1 MTTLL
6 ILLML
11 LTIIMTISFDLFSIS
26 TSNENQLNS
35 KQLYDSHPSN
45 LYNNKVNKHIVMIG
59 DSRMRYQYLSLT
71 YYFTYN
77 EWANQSWLTNEKHS
91 QNWNEFYQK
100 TSEILKFEQCNCW
113 RSEVYEISNIIEN
126 RYYRNPINNISVT
139 LMTIYQDE
147 FLVRGHWNV
156 SNTKVIIPEAFD
168 CGSNHCNPD
177 ELQPQ
182 WAYQINELHLMIK
195 KLNPDY
201 LLINNGWKS
210 APLTL
215 IQNTFKNIL
224 NVTKKHVKIY
234 WKTRL
239 FQKQWIKR
247 KKQMQNEISKNR
259 KIENMI
265 KEQHFNGCNVLDV
278 TALTSLWYKLNLLNE
293 CMWNVV
299 HYTIKANNLL
309 NMITL
314 KRMFNITIS
323 MEFLC
328 YGNTNDD
335 SIDHIKTPCIA

>member
-1 MTTLL
+1 MTVLF

-11 LTIIMTISFDLFSIS
+11 VTISFDHDLFSPSIS
-26 TSNENQLNS
+26 TSNKDELNS
-35 KQLYDSHPSN
+35 KQLLYSSHDSHPSN

-77 EWANQSWLTNEKHS
+77 EWANQSWLTSEKRS
-91 QNWNEFYQK
+91 QTWNDFYRE
-100 TSEILKFEQCNCW
+100 TNDILKFEQCNCW

-139 LMTIYQDE
+139 MITIYQDE

-224 NVTKKHVKIY
+224 NVTKKTCKNI
-234 WKTRL
+234 L
-239 FQKQWIKR
+239 E
-247 KKQMQNEISKNR
+247 NEI
-259 KIENMI
+259 
-265 KEQHFNGCNVLDV
+265 V
-278 TALTSLWYKLNLLNE
+278 
-293 CMWNVV
+293 
-299 HYTIKANNLL
+299 
-309 NMITL
+309 
-314 KRMFNITIS
+314 
-323 MEFLC
+323 
-328 YGNTNDD
+328 
-335 SIDHIKTPCIA
+335 